1 MVIPSL
7 SACPAPRAAL
17 GPLVAAAGD
26 VNAFT
31 LHQFV
36 NGLIVTAC
44 LCAIPIA
51 VFAIL
56 YGRYNSPPVKGPEF
70 LHEPPADL
78 PPAVVDALFTTAP
91 TPAKMVATLL
101 DLVRRDVIV
110 MNKAALPAAGG
121 NQWATRDDHALHLRR
136 DRLPQL
142 SPLERD
148 FCYELFDH
156 IGHGADDVLLSSLR
170 EWWQQHPAT
179 ATVAAGYWG
188 LQVRREAEGRGLL
201 RPDWK
206 GRSRLTLVGMLT
218 MLTPWAMVVLF
229 PGPAGKAIGVA
240 AFATILPLG
249 IVLVAMAQRVTALTD
264 KGREL
269 AGGYE
274 ALRRYM
280 ETFGHLQ
287 DKPPEAV
294 VLWER
299 YLTLAVVLGLAEK
312 TVDELYIMPP
322 SFAEYGAAGRF
333 GRRAYGIPG
342 RARRL
347 PDLGEAMG
355 YGAFR
360 HEHDPTLPSVHLRQG
375 KSDGV
380 FFRPSLGLAR
390 RSPFARHGIGTRRLA
405 D

>member
-1 MVIPSL
+1 
-7 SACPAPRAAL
+7 
-17 GPLVAAAGD
+17 
-26 VNAFT
+26 
-31 LHQFV
+31 
-36 NGLIVTAC
+36 
-44 LCAIPIA
+44 
-51 VFAIL
+51 
-56 YGRYNSPPVKGPEF
+56 
-70 LHEPPADL
+70 
-78 PPAVVDALFTTAP
+78 
-91 TPAKMVATLL
+91 MVATLL

-110 MNKAALPAAGG
+110 MNKAALPAADGQ
-121 NQWATRDDHALHLRR
+121 QWATRDDHALHLRR

-156 IGHGADDVLLSSLR
+156 IGRGADDVLLSSLR

-179 ATVAAGYWG
+179 ATVVAGLWG
-188 LQVRREAEGRGLL
+188 LQVRRETEGRGLL

-206 GRSRLTLVGMLT
+206 GRSRLTLVGVLT
-218 MLTPWAMVVLF
+218 MVTPWALVLLC

-240 AFATILPLG
+240 AFATIFPLG

-287 DKPPEAV
+287 DKPAEAV

-299 YLTLAVVLGLAEK
+299 YLTLAVVLGLAKK

-333 GRRAYGIPG
+333 GRRAYGMPG
-342 RARRL
+342 QPRRL
-347 PDLGEAMG
+347 PDLDEAKG
-355 YGAFR
+355 YGDFR
-360 HEHDPTLPSVHLRQG
+360 HAHDPTLPSVYVLHNRN
-375 KSDGV
+375 DGV
-380 FFRPSLGLAR
+380 YLQAEPGPGPQKPVRAARHR
-390 RSPFARHGIGTRRLA
+390 RSAAGGWM
-405 D
+405 